1 MAKIP
6 VYWETNLKDE
16 EPSAVPRLY
25 WVNGSFW
32 KARARRSEI
41 ERSLQKRMKWSKVM
55 PREVR
60 RRNALEA
67 HKGDALATARALQAL
82 SEVTMDIATEI
93 EAEKDARYFFER
105 YAKER
110 SETNK

>member
-1 MAKIP
+1 MAKVP
-6 VYWETNLKDE
+6 VYEE
-16 EPSAVPRLY
+16 IRCEPSTIPQIQ
-25 WVNGSFW
+25 WIKGSFW
-32 KARARRSEI
+32 EARARRKEI
-41 ERSLQKRMKWSKVM
+41 ERSLRERMNWSKNM
-55 PREVR
+55 FSDVR